1 MAMGGDALGLLYF
14 GAIKFAGY
22 TAMAAVLR
30 RHYPGSTAASWRV
43 GLVRTLIGLVAGM
56 GVMLLA
62 EPLQVIP
69 ASIGFYVLLLPVRL
83 GEWLLLLERFYERPE
98 WRWKRAFGWAS
109 IGYVWSCL
117 LDVPALAALFLLPGG
132 IWIC

>member
-1 MAMGGDALGLLYF
+1 MGADALGVLCF
-14 GAIKFAGY
+14 VAIKFAGY

-30 RHYPGSTAASWRV
+30 RHYPGATAASWRV

-62 EPLQVIP
+62 TRMHVIP
-69 ASIGFYVLLLPVRL
+69 ASAGFYVLLLPVRFA
-83 GEWLLLLERFYERPE
+83 EWLLLLERFHERPE
-98 WRWKRAFGWAS
+98 WQWKRALGWAS

-117 LDVPALAALFLLPGG
+117 LDVPAVAAVFLLPGG
-132 IWIC
+132 FWIC